1 MALRRKALSLSDT
14 KMQERSAMM
23 KPYSIEQM
31 ADKDL
36 IEVVELEEITGL
48 NRWGYEAYRRELF
61 KNPNSI
67 MLVARN
73 QYPGPRVIGFFA
85 GWIVEDELH
94 VNNIASHP
102 DYRKVGIGQ
111 NLMEA
116 AIDESR
122 MRGVSFVLLEVRAS
136 NDAAQS
142 LYRKLGFNFIGRR
155 RDYYRS
161 PTEDAFVMKMVC
173 K

>member
-1 MALRRKALSLSDT
+1 MSISDIKREEPPAMLRPYFVDQMRESDL
-14 KMQERSAMM
+14 
-23 KPYSIEQM
+23 
-31 ADKDL
+31 D
-36 IEVVELEEITGL
+36 EVVSLEDITGL
-48 NRWGYEAYRRELF
+48 NRWGFDAYRRELN

-73 QYPGPRVIGFFA
+73 LYQSPDVIGFFA

-102 DYRKVGIGQ
+102 SYRKIGVGQSLLESAIS
-111 NLMEA
+111 EA
-116 AIDESR
+116 R
-122 MRGVSFVLLEVRAS
+122 MRGVLFVLLEVRAS
-136 NDAAQS
+136 NEVAQS
-142 LYRKLGFNFIGRR
+142 LYRKLGFNFVNRR

-161 PTEDAFVMKMVC
+161 PTEDAFVMKREF